1 MTQRERQVLQL
12 IESDPM
18 ISQQGIADALG
29 ITRSS
34 AAVHISNLMKK
45 GCIAERATS
54 CAAAAMSW

>member
-1 MTQRERQVLQL
+1 MTQRERQILQL

-18 ISQQGIADALG
+18 ISQQGIADKLG

-45 GCIAERATS
+45 GYIAGKGCWNTQRREGF
-54 CAAAAMSW
+54 